1 MTNFA
6 LENKRDGFF
15 HVFESIG
22 IWCNGNTTDSGP
34 VILGSSPSIPT
45 TKRLQDAVSFWFHTF
60 SKGFLNTIAIDNA
73 ILLQVPTQSFA
84 SVIAKLCMC
93 HCKALHQLTQ
103 YY

>member
-15 HVFESIG
+15 RVFESIG

-45 TKRLQDAVSFWFHTF
+45 QYMRHSEGNAFFVCLFLMCNSY
-60 SKGFLNTIAIDNA
+60 GFT
-73 ILLQVPTQSFA
+73 
-84 SVIAKLCMC
+84 
-93 HCKALHQLTQ
+93 
-103 YY
+103 

>member
-15 HVFESIG
+15 RVFESIG

-45 TKRLQDAVSFWFHTF
+45 QYMRHSERNA
-60 SKGFLNTIAIDNA
+60 FLFVCSQCVIRTVLHDFK
-73 ILLQVPTQSFA
+73 ILDCVLYNLKWS
-84 SVIAKLCMC
+84 II
-93 HCKALHQLTQ
+93 
-103 YY
+103 